1 MLDALQKHLMCWE
14 QLLEFKEQNQII
26 KDPVTGI
33 YLQDLDRE
41 HTKHRELYAAIVLTE
56 IF

>member
-26 KDPVTGI
+26 KDAVRGI
-33 YLQDLDRE
+33 YL
-41 HTKHRELYAAIVLTE
+41 
-56 IF
+56 